1 MKKSPFKKHSGE
13 IIGIVIFSGVF
24 LFLLLLIVGNPA
36 IQNYLG
42 NFLSQLEK
50 ITLILGAVSAFYI
63 YQDQNGEAKRIAY
76 TEIVLEILRI
86 EQNVDQLYQFM
97 INEQLGNITI
107 YKCPAIMQGDMWSKH
122 KHTLLRKL
130 NHSDIQI
137 IDTFYSN
144 ANKIEIA
151 RKNIFTSMNEAW
163 AAKASEEMHGI
174 SQIIS
179 KYNDS
184 EVTADFL
191 SSLPQLNKEIKNYVD
206 VFEKN
211 DNLFTGGVLKGM
223 IVTELKNFHQIST
236 SVTFKKLL
244 DNSYME

>member
-122 KHTLLRKL
+122 KHTLLRK
-130 NHSDIQI
+130 
-137 IDTFYSN
+137 
-144 ANKIEIA
+144 
-151 RKNIFTSMNEAW
+151 
-163 AAKASEEMHGI
+163 
-174 SQIIS
+174 
-179 KYNDS
+179 
-184 EVTADFL
+184 
-191 SSLPQLNKEIKNYVD
+191 
-206 VFEKN
+206 
-211 DNLFTGGVLKGM
+211 
-223 IVTELKNFHQIST
+223 
-236 SVTFKKLL
+236 
-244 DNSYME
+244 